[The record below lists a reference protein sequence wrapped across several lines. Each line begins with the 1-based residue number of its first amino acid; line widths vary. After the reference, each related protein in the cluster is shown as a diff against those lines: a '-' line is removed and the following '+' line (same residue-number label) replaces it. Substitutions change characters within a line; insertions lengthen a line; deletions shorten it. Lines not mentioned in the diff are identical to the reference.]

1 VTATGTRRRT
11 RERIERPDGTRA
23 VQSKPPRADVLWYPR
38 YSWTS
43 VLVRRTHDVELAR
56 ELAEARWA
64 EVADERPLS
73 PVFRR
78 GWWQTYASTSGPP
91 AGGAE
96 DARRRV
102 VVWCRPEVAL
112 PPAAGAGVEFRP

>member
-1 VTATGTRRRT
+1 MAERRR
-11 RERIERPDGTRA
+11 RERIARPDGTVA
-23 VQSKPPRADVLWYPR
+23 VQTKAPRADVLWYPR
-38 YSWTS
+38 YQWTS

-56 ELAEARWA
+56 RLAEERWR

-78 GWWQTYASTSGPP
+78 GWWRTYASPSGPP

-96 DARRRV
+96 DALGRV
-102 VVWCRPEVAL
+102 VVWCRAEDEL
-112 PPAAGAGVEFRP
+112 PHGAGPGVEFRP